1 MVFVVLNKYTIIG
14 LIAGCIIS
22 GLGVISMVD
31 FLANPVDIMDFD
43 DDFGVGESTTFAFQ
57 APENS
62 LQKIMITGSSFD
74 VKVSIPDNVARFDDS
89 FKNKADISWVNTVS
103 GENVIKIQ
111 NTGQS
116 ELNANGALKKS
127 QDPLFLTY
135 HLLVIIAGI
144 VVIGFS
150 AAFTVRKPRGF

>member
-1 MVFVVLNKYTIIG
+1 MLNKYTIIG

-22 GLGVISMVD
+22 GLGVISMID
-31 FLANPVDIMDFD
+31 FLANPVDVMDFD
-43 DDFGVGESTTFAFQ
+43 DDFGVGESTIFSFQ

-62 LQKIMITGSSFD
+62 FQTLTIIGDTFD
-74 VKVSIPDNVARFDDS
+74 VKILTSDEKNNIDNS
-89 FKNKADISWVNTVS
+89 YKNKADISWVNTIA

-111 NTGQS
+111 NTGNS
-116 ELNANGALKKS
+116 ELNAKGTLEKS
-127 QDPLFLTY
+127 RDPLFLTY
-135 HLLVIIAGI
+135 HILVIIAGI

>member
-1 MVFVVLNKYTIIG
+1 MLNKYTIVG
-14 LIAGCIIS
+14 LIAGGIIS
-22 GLGVISMVD
+22 GLGVISMID
-31 FLANPVDIMDFD
+31 FLANPVDVMDFD
-43 DDFGVGESTTFAFQ
+43 DDFGVGESTIFSFQ

-62 LQKIMITGSSFD
+62 FQTLTIIGDTFD
-74 VKVSIPDNVARFDDS
+74 VKILTSDEKNNIDNS
-89 FKNKADISWVNTVS
+89 YKNKADISWVNTIA

-111 NTGQS
+111 NTGNS
-116 ELNANGALKKS
+116 ELNAKGTLQKS

-135 HLLVIIAGI
+135 HILVVIAGI

>member
-1 MVFVVLNKYTIIG
+1 MLNKYTIIG
-14 LIAGCIIS
+14 LIAGCVIS
-22 GLGVISMVD
+22 GLGVASMID
-31 FLANPVDIMDFD
+31 FLANPVDVMEFD
-43 DDFGVGESTTFAFQ
+43 DDFGVGESTIFSFQ

-62 LQKIMITGSSFD
+62 FQTLIIIGDTFD
-74 VKVSIPDNVARFDDS
+74 VKIITSDEKNNIDNS
-89 FKNKADISWVNTVS
+89 YKNKADISWVNTIA

-111 NTGQS
+111 NTGNS
-116 ELNANGALKKS
+116 ELNAKGTLQKS

-135 HLLVIIAGI
+135 HILVIIAGI

>member
-1 MVFVVLNKYTIIG
+1 VLNKYTIIG

-22 GLGVISMVD
+22 GLGVASMID
-31 FLANPVDIMDFD
+31 FLVNPIDIMDFD
-43 DDFGVGESTTFAFQ
+43 DNFGVGESTTFVFQ

-62 LQKIMITGSSFD
+62 FQEFVITGNSFD
-74 VKVSIPDNVARFDDS
+74 VKVYTPHNEIKFDDS
-89 FKNKADISWVNTVS
+89 YKDRVDISWTNTIS

-111 NTGQS
+111 NIGNS
-116 ELNANGALKKS
+116 ELNAKGTLEKS
-127 QDPLFLTY
+127 RDPLFLTY
-135 HLLVIIAGI
+135 HILVIIAGI

>member
-1 MVFVVLNKYTIIG
+1 MLNKYTIVG

-22 GLGVISMVD
+22 GLGVISMID
-31 FLANPVDIMDFD
+31 FLANPIDIMDFD
-43 DDFGVGESTTFAFQ
+43 DDFGVGESTIFSFQ
-57 APENS
+57 ASENS
-62 LQKIMITGSSFD
+62 LQKLVITGSSFD
-74 VKVSIPDNVARFDDS
+74 VKVSIPDNVAKFDNS
-89 FKNKADISWVNTVS
+89 YKNKADISWLNTVP

-116 ELNANGALKKS
+116 ELNAKGALEKS
-127 QDPLFLTY
+127 RDPLFLTY
-135 HLLVIIAGI
+135 HILVIIAGI

>member
-1 MVFVVLNKYTIIG
+1 MLNKYTIVG

-22 GLGVISMVD
+22 GLGVISMID
-31 FLANPVDIMDFD
+31 FLVNPVDIMDFD
-43 DDFGVGESTTFAFQ
+43 DDFGVGESTTFSFQ

-62 LQKIMITGSSFD
+62 LQKLMITGSSFD
-74 VKVSIPDNVARFDDS
+74 VKVSIPDNVAKFDNS
-89 FKNKADISWVNTVS
+89 YKNEADVSWVNTVS
-103 GENVIKIQ
+103 GENIIKIQ
-111 NTGQS
+111 NTGNS
-116 ELNANGALKKS
+116 ELNAKGTLEKS
-127 QDPLFLTY
+127 RDPLFLTY

>member
-1 MVFVVLNKYTIIG
+1 MLNKYTIVG

-22 GLGVISMVD
+22 GLGVASMID
-31 FLANPVDIMDFD
+31 FLVNPIDVMNFD
-43 DDFGVGESTTFAFQ
+43 DDFGVGESTTFVFQ

-62 LQKIMITGSSFD
+62 FQKFVITGNSFD
-74 VKVSIPDNVARFDDS
+74 VKVYTPNKEIKFDGSYKD
-89 FKNKADISWVNTVS
+89 KAEISWVNTSS

-111 NTGQS
+111 NIGNS
-116 ELNANGALKKS
+116 ELNAKGTLEKS
-127 QDPLFLTY
+127 RDPLFLTY
-135 HLLVIIAGI
+135 HILVIIAGI

>member
-1 MVFVVLNKYTIIG
+1 MLNKYTIVG

-22 GLGVISMVD
+22 GLGVISMID
-31 FLANPVDIMDFD
+31 FLANPVDIMNFD
-43 DDFGVGESTTFAFQ
+43 DDFGVGESTTFVFQ

-62 LQKIMITGSSFD
+62 DQMMIITGDSFD
-74 VKVSIPDNVARFDDS
+74 VKVSTPGNAAKFDGS
-89 FKNKADISWVNTVS
+89 YKNKANISWVNTVS

-116 ELNANGALKKS
+116 ELNAKGALEKS

-135 HLLVIIAGI
+135 HILVIIAGI